1 MYYVPIHE
9 YPAMITCAYIH
20 TIQNLVNGAGLSQV
34 NAMAA
39 QTESAFLAS
48 RFAEATQLWSKTEDL
63 IEEVS
68 TSEL

>member
-1 MYYVPIHE
+1 MNLI
-9 YPAMITCAYIH
+9 MCACIH
-20 TIQNLVNGAGLSQV
+20 TIQNLVNGAGLNQV

-39 QTESAFLAS
+39 QTESAFVAG

-68 TSEL
+68 TSDL